1 MDDGLAIAMDARAM
15 DEVGDVSMVYVPATG
30 ARAWAETRDA
40 RGVIGTKD
48 ARA

>member
-1 MDDGLAIAMDARAM
+1 MIAMDARAM

-30 ARAWAETRDA
+30 ALAWAETRDA
-40 RGVIGTKD
+40 RGVIGATD